1 LYVFPCA
8 LAFGENIPMVS
19 SILRYEGNICGSI
32 TMTFGNPY
40 KNNGGGRSEELTQS
54 YGLYTGAQLTNNLQ
68 AYLDI

>member
-1 LYVFPCA
+1 
-8 LAFGENIPMVS
+8 
-19 SILRYEGNICGSI
+19 
-32 TMTFGNPY
+32 MTFGNPY